1 MELMGTFIVIPQTV
15 CHMRVDDF
23 NCPLGKL
30 EERKKVYI
38 GILDRQVLSSTIL
51 AAKDNNLPLHPAIF
65 FSILSTKGL
74 ISSLLSF

>member
-1 MELMGTFIVIPQTV
+1 
-15 CHMRVDDF
+15 MRVDDF

-51 AAKDNNLPLHPAIF
+51 AAKDNNLPTHPAIL
-65 FSILSTKGL
+65 FSI
-74 ISSLLSF
+74 